1 MNRSSALEPVTP
13 RIVLLGAQ
21 VEELVQRAALAL
33 LAGDLNEVAAVVA
46 ADEEVDRLAHA
57 IERDVSAKLTVESG
71 PADVAQLITALRV
84 VHEIER
90 IGDLMV
96 KVAKAR
102 RRLYPYDLQPRV
114 RGLFEQ
120 MREQAVAQLRLAVE
134 AFADLDTAKATA
146 IVDLDDVMDD
156 LQRDLFR
163 TILAVE
169 SPDAATLRIAVEV
182 ALVGRYFERVGDHA
196 TNVGERIR
204 RLGAPD
210 AGGSGAA
217 DGTAGSAAAVRQQ
230 AAGVG

>member
-1 MNRSSALEPVTP
+1 MTSRGALDPLAP

-33 LAGDLNEVAAVVA
+33 LAGDLGEVAAAVT
-46 ADEEVDRLAHA
+46 ADEEVDRLAHD
-57 IERDVSAKLTVESG
+57 IERDVSEMLCREHNTAR
-71 PADVAQLITALRV
+71 DVAELITALRV

-102 RRLYPYDLQPRV
+102 RRLYPYDMEPRV

-120 MREQAVAQLRLAVE
+120 MREQAIAQLRLAVE

-204 RLGAPD
+204 RLG
-210 AGGSGAA
+210 
-217 DGTAGSAAAVRQQ
+217 SAAEASRPG
-230 AAGVG
+230 APAGQ